1 MTEPVSLSRRRLLA
15 SLLSAAA
22 VLPLVQLL
30 PLRAAGLREGFYM
43 VNGWIL
49 TAADVRA
56 LKLPEPATPV
66 RRLPR
71 A

>member
-1 MTEPVSLSRRRLLA
+1 MSLPRRAFLT

-22 VLPLVQLL
+22 VLPLASLIPL
-30 PLRAAGLREGFYM
+30 PVRAAAAAGPAEGFYM

-56 LKLPEPATPV
+56 LKIGV
-66 RRLPR
+66 
-71 A
+71 